1 MKKTEKTWVGE
12 DLGVQKKQNE
22 YLFCFFIL
30 CFVIVSQLS
39 SPTCCVHNFF
49 QLTIVCF
56 NTLWR
61 YIALIV
67 TMSMNILCS
76 SFWRVSL
83 VSWKQRTEFPL
94 FPLSFYAY
102 VPPGRHQHQLAEI
115 KILSVLFWNKKKL
128 VISKSLKSLL
138 FLRKL
143 SVSIT
148 DANNGFDMHSLR
160 IKENRDQ
167 ARIGTNSTQMVN
179 WFLKN
184 LQQFLDFIHN
194 CFNVFI

>member
-1 MKKTEKTWVGE
+1 MVLFALFSLTSCRVIP
-12 DLGVQKKQNE
+12 LVIF
-22 YLFCFFIL
+22 YLLTPNLQIMDHLIDIALFLWIL
-30 CFVIVSQLS
+30 C
-39 SPTCCVHNFF
+39 
-49 QLTIVCF
+49 
-56 NTLWR
+56 
-61 YIALIV
+61 
-67 TMSMNILCS
+67 

-94 FPLSFYAY
+94 FSLSFYAY

-128 VISKSLKSLL
+128 VISKSLKILL

>member
-1 MKKTEKTWVGE
+1 MVLFALFSLTSCRVIP
-12 DLGVQKKQNE
+12 LVIF
-22 YLFCFFIL
+22 YLLTPNLQIMDHLIDIALFLWIL
-30 CFVIVSQLS
+30 C
-39 SPTCCVHNFF
+39 
-49 QLTIVCF
+49 
-56 NTLWR
+56 
-61 YIALIV
+61 
-67 TMSMNILCS
+67 

-94 FPLSFYAY
+94 SPLSFYAY
-102 VPPGRHQHQLAEI
+102 EPPGRHQHQLAEI

-128 VISKSLKSLL
+128 VISKSLKILL

-184 LQQFLDFIHN
+184 LQQYLDLIHN